1 LGFLEQVVHMQTRS
15 KTGLILGLAFALL
28 VAFVIAPGAQA
39 QTGAV
44 LSTDKV
50 PTVSPAIIRP
60 GADTAAV
67 SIPFKYSTA
76 SNQQQAL
83 GGVSPTVTVLGTQ
96 KTCSSYIQVIGTT
109 STTVQLNPS
118 TAGTGGQAD
127 GTIAFSVGLKPDAPG
142 LEALKCDFELQAQK
156 VNDQFLTASNTLP
169 VSFTVKGTY
178 ISLIQAN
185 VANGKLKT
193 TGPQKEVPYQLE
205 LTNFG
210 NAKTVVNFAI
220 TNEPSGG
227 KWEALAPE
235 QVTLN
240 TEQSGLGN
248 RQTIPFIVS
257 TTYKNGWNNAVGGY
271 TLELTPS
278 AFIDAEQKGTPTQV
292 NVLAR
297 VRGVYVPGVEPL
309 VLLAAIV
316 GAAFVARM
324 TREE

>member
-1 LGFLEQVVHMQTRS
+1 MQTRS
-15 KTGLILGLAFALL
+15 KTSLIVGATLVLL
-28 VAFVIAPGAQA
+28 VAFVLAPTAQA
-39 QTGAV
+39 QGNSNLQV
-44 LSTDKV
+44 SGN
-50 PTVSPAIIRP
+50 PTSPTLRP
-60 GADTAAV
+60 GADTAPIEMKFTYSPANPQLAAGAATAQPNIAV
-67 SIPFKYSTA
+67 TA
-76 SNQQQAL
+76 TKGDCSPYILIIGSLSSSVTLTQAE
-83 GGVSPTVTVLGTQ
+83 S
-96 KTCSSYIQVIGTT
+96 
-109 STTVQLNPS
+109 
-118 TAGTGGQAD
+118 AQA
-127 GTIAFSVGLKPDAPG
+127 TPKEVKISFQVGLKPDAPG
-142 LEALKCDFELQAQK
+142 LEALQCSFSVKAAAGNPAQS
-156 VNDQFLTASNTLP
+156 LPESNT
-169 VSFTVKGTY
+169 VTQTITVKGTY
-178 ISLIQAN
+178 VPLIQAN

-220 TNEPSGG
+220 TNEPNGG

-248 RQTIPFIVS
+248 KQTIPFIVS

-297 VRGVYVPGVEPL
+297 VRGVYVPGVEPFVL
-309 VLLAAIV
+309 VAAV
-316 GAAFVARM
+316 LGAALVARLG
-324 TREE
+324 RNE